1 MNLVLDAN
9 ALIAL
14 VHNEPGGHSVADML
28 DDPDN
33 SFFVHATN
41 LCEVYYDLART
52 HGELGARQIVEKLM
66 SGPLAVREDMDLE
79 FWQTAGSYKARLR
92 RISLADC
99 FCVSLA
105 LRVGGEVVT
114 ADHHEFDLVQ
124 KQGVCSVKFIR

>member
-14 VHNEPGGHSVADML
+14 IHNEPGGDSVADML
-28 DDPDN
+28 DDPG
-33 SFFVHATN
+33 SSCFVHAVN
-41 LCEVYYDLART
+41 LCEVYYDLVRS
-52 HGELGARQIVEKLM
+52 HGEGSARQVVADLI
-66 SGPLAVREDMDLE
+66 SGPILVREDMDLE
-79 FWQTAGSYKARLR
+79 FWQTAGKHKAALR

-114 ADHHEFDLVQ
+114 ADRHEFEAVQ
-124 KQGVCSVKFIR
+124 QQELCSIKFIR